1 MACGVADPWGSGAA
15 GDVAR
20 GDRRFDGD
28 GEDVGLEEGGGGA
41 IELEGEFGELAVA

>member
-1 MACGVADPWGSGAA
+1 MAGGFADPCGGGSA
-15 GDVAR
+15 GDIAG

-41 IELEGEFGELAVA
+41 IDLEGEFGELAVA